1 MKGEDELQTV
11 WPQVDG
17 QTMGQGVWQNTIAA
31 ADVALEEASRIQR
44 GVQHNMRLQQEVRA
58 LREELRK
65 AHGELDRYRGMHARV
80 VVGMRQ
86 LEEDN
91 AGEMSRLRAES
102 EMLMVRHRVYKLLS
116 EHYALTRCASILPR
130 LPSTATGC
138 CSTSCFSDARAR
150 RFPGSARRISLSCC
164 CKRSRLSSLRGGAR
178 AQDHQRQHAAHHA
191 PESRPHAGQRH
202 A

>member
-1 MKGEDELQTV
+1 MKGDDELQTV

-17 QTMGQGVWQNTIAA
+17 ALAGQGVWQNTIAA

-44 GVQHNMRLQQEVRA
+44 GVQHNLRLQQEVRA

-91 AGEMSRLRAES
+91 AGEVSRLRAES
-102 EMLMVRHRVYKLLS
+102 EMLMVRHRVYKLLA
-116 EHYALTRCASILPR
+116 EHYALTALSFDPAVFAEHRDRVLQHILFQRRKGAPLSGMCAADIAFL
-130 LPSTATGC
+130 L
-138 CSTSCFSDARAR
+138 
-150 RFPGSARRISLSCC
+150 L
-164 CKRSRLSSLRGGAR
+164 
-178 AQDHQRQHAAHHA
+178 
-191 PESRPHAGQRH
+191 
-202 A
+202 

>member
-1 MKGEDELQTV
+1 MKGEEEVQIV

-91 AGEMSRLRAES
+91 TGEISRLRAES

-116 EHYALTRCASILPR
+116 EHYALTALRFDPATFAEHRDRVLQHILFQRRKGTSI
-130 LPSTATGC
+130 SG
-138 CSTSCFSDARAR
+138 
-150 RFPGSARRISLSCC
+150 I
-164 CKRSRLSSLRGGAR
+164 GA
-178 AQDHQRQHAAHHA
+178 ADIAFLLL
-191 PESRPHAGQRH
+191 
-202 A
+202 